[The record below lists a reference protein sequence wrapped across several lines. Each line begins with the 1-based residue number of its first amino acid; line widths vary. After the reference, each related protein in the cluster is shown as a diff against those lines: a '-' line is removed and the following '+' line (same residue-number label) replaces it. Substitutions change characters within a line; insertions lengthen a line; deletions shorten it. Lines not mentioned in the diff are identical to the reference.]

1 MVYVFLAT
9 MDVRSKSIS
18 DLCTDQSDCYLAVV
32 EVSDY
37 MYYLVWLNFKGG
49 NSWQLLLLDMMP
61 VP

>member
-37 MYYLVWLNFKGG
+37 YLVRLNFKGG
-49 NSWQLLLLDMMP
+49 NSWQLLLFYMMP